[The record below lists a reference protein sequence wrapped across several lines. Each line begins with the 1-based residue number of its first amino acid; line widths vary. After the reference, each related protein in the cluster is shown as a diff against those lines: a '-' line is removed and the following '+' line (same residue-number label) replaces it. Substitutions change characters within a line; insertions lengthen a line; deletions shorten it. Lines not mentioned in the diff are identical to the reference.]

1 MQATV
6 LALAVAAQFVA
17 PARASAPDTWV
28 AAGRCNSQTIDDAS
42 QQIRDFDRHGPS
54 GGTSHLLARFGAIA
68 DVIAV
73 LNEERDVIRSVC
85 STDAQRAALFAQI
98 AATAAWALT
107 LEADVAAKLNASC
120 PAAAQAMPTMM
131 LSDAWLSLANVIN
144 EANGAVPATFSDIIP
159 KVQTRSQALG
169 LTLPTWADTS
179 AYWRDQVHA
188 KAKAVIATCPS
199 PSPPPAA
206 SPAP

>member
-1 MQATV
+1 MQAAV
-6 LALAVAAQFVA
+6 LALAVAVQLVA
-17 PARASAPDTWV
+17 PVRASAPDTWV

-42 QQIRDFDRHGPS
+42 QQIRDFDRRGPG
-54 GGTSHLLARFGAIA
+54 GGTEHLLARFGAIA

-107 LEADVAAKLNASC
+107 LEADVAAKLNGSC

-144 EANGAVPATFSDIIP
+144 EANGAVPAAFNDIIP
-159 KVQTRSQALG
+159 KVQSRSQALG
-169 LTLPTWADTS
+169 LALPAWADTS

-188 KAKAVIATCPS
+188 KAKAAIATCPP
-199 PSPPPAA
+199 PSPAPAA
-206 SPAP
+206 SPSP